1 MSFTTVLLATV
12 LLPSLFTLPAIG
24 RPGKGMYLSGP
35 KNQTVAAGSEAVL
48 TCGDGVSLDSDVKCH
63 WLKDGFLMG
72 TGSGRFQMMGGCE
85 LRISPVLD
93 IDQGEYQCQ
102 VPGPQPMVSTIGML
116 SVDVEP
122 GHPRIDA
129 NDVVTVD
136 RDQMLELE
144 CVSSGGRPA
153 GEIQWWNADTGDKIV
168 SEVTNNL
175 HREGGSF
182 TSTSTLRMKA
192 KNHMK
197 VYCTVHSEAFPAMK
211 QSNPVEVSIKGE
223 PRKES
228 IFLREGDSVKI
239 FCHNRM
245 VNDVMRFK
253 WFIND
258 NQIKDENKDVL
269 EITDFNKA
277 FDGSVVKC
285 VVTDMDG
292 VDETVRL
299 VELKHNQRAAK
310 KIVAKSFDELTKKK
324 SIVAKK
330 DVMMNDEIVVDD
342 IEALLDESD
351 ATKGKKTTFIC
362 VVEDDS
368 NNSGEPKY
376 VWIDGKLTKKTDDD
390 VSADKRYKCKVVKN
404 GQKKIN
410 KMAKD
415 LKTYS
420 KSIKK
425 MSKFLNDFSNY

>member
-1 MSFTTVLLATV
+1 
-12 LLPSLFTLPAIG
+12 
-24 RPGKGMYLSGP
+24 
-35 KNQTVAAGSEAVL
+35 
-48 TCGDGVSLDSDVKCH
+48 
-63 WLKDGFLMG
+63 
-72 TGSGRFQMMGGCE
+72 
-85 LRISPVLD
+85 
-93 IDQGEYQCQ
+93 
-102 VPGPQPMVSTIGML
+102 
-116 SVDVEP
+116 
-122 GHPRIDA
+122 
-129 NDVVTVD
+129 
-136 RDQMLELE
+136 
-144 CVSSGGRPA
+144 
-153 GEIQWWNADTGDKIV
+153 
-168 SEVTNNL
+168 
-175 HREGGSF
+175 
-182 TSTSTLRMKA
+182 
-192 KNHMK
+192 MK
-197 VYCTVHSEAFPAMK
+197 VCTVHSEAFPAMK

-285 VVTDMDG
+285 VVTDMDR

-310 KIVAKSFDELTKKK
+310 KIIAKSFDELTKKK
-324 SIVAKK
+324 PIVAKK

-342 IEALLDESD
+342 IEALFDESD

-376 VWIDGKLTKKTDDD
+376 VWIDGKL
-390 VSADKRYKCKVVKN
+390 
-404 GQKKIN
+404 KKIN